1 MKNWM
6 ETARVYSDPRI
17 LSIFLLGFASGMPFF
32 LTLATLHA
40 RMSEA
45 GISKTLIG
53 FFVLLT
59 LPYSLKFIWAP
70 IIDTLKLPVLNDLLG
85 HRKSW
90 MISSQLLLV
99 IALFNLGASD
109 PATNIIGV
117 AFWTLVVSFLSA
129 TQDIVVE
136 AYRVEILQRNQVG
149 AGATV
154 SNLGYRLGLWVS
166 GAGALYLAAHFSW
179 EAAYAFMAA
188 TVAIGIVTTLLSPEP
203 LRLDQASPT
212 IKKLKSHNSL
222 KPRFIAEAYTL
233 FRHAIQSLYRE
244 RNWATVVLFILF
256 YKLSDTML
264 NIMSIPFLLEIGFSK
279 LEIAHVAKSFGI
291 GAMIFGGI
299 IGGLMIARYPIL
311 HALILC
317 SALQIFASLMFMTQA
332 SLGKNLPMLFI
343 TIGIENLACGLG
355 SAAFV
360 TYLSYLCQRPFTA
373 SQFALLTSLGS
384 LSRLVFSGTYGWLAD
399 QLSWIAFYAAGTVLC
414 IPFLA
419 LLILKSH
426 DFKELS
432 KINNTFKAAH
442 S

>member
-1 MKNWM
+1 MKSWM
-6 ETARVYSDPRI
+6 TTARVYSDPRI
-17 LSIFLLGFASGMPFF
+17 LSIFLLGFSSGLPFF

-53 FFVLLT
+53 LFVLLT

-70 IIDTLKLPVLNDLLG
+70 IIDSFKLPVLNDLLG

-90 MISSQLLLV
+90 MISSQLFL
-99 IALFNLGASD
+99 IFALFNLGTSD
-109 PATNIIGV
+109 PSTSILSV

-136 AYRVEILQRNQVG
+136 AYRVEILQRNQIG
-149 AGATV
+149 AGATA
-154 SNLGYRLGLWVS
+154 SNLGYRLGLWMS
-166 GAGALYLAAHFSW
+166 GAGALYLAAYFSW
-179 EAAYAFMAA
+179 PIAYAFMAA
-188 TVAIGIVTTLLSPEP
+188 TVSIGIVTTLLSPEP
-203 LRLDQASPT
+203 AKLEDISST
-212 IKKLKSHNSL
+212 IKKLKTHSVT
-222 KPRFIAEAYTL
+222 KPHFLAAAYVL
-233 FRHAIQSLYRE
+233 FRHALISLHNE
-244 RNWATVVLFILF
+244 RRWSTIVLFILF

-264 NIMSIPFLLEIGFSK
+264 NIMSIPFLLETGFTK

-291 GAMIFGGI
+291 GAMIIGGI
-299 IGGLMIARYPIL
+299 IGGIMIARYPIL
-311 HALILC
+311 NSLILC

-332 SLGKNLPMLFI
+332 SLGKNMPMLFA

-384 LSRLVFSGTYGWLAD
+384 LSRLVFSGAYGWLAD
-399 QLSWIAFYAAGTVLC
+399 QISWIAFYASGTILC
-414 IPFLA
+414 VPLLA
-419 LLILKSH
+419 LLILKSR
-426 DFKELS
+426 DFSEHS
-432 KINNTFKAAH
+432 NPSSTFKPAH